1 MMNRSQFRWVIGVA
15 RGCCCC
21 HQLQPYCNQDE
32 LTVNTAVCAILKFAI
47 VGLRRFVDQSI
58 NELLK
63 MESFSDISSLKR
75 VRTCED
81 VRALSAVC
89 CKTAPSQR
97 ALGDFTELP
106 IEVIHNI
113 LDYLP
118 SNCFKFIRNNT
129 SYIVC
134 SIIHFNYLFYFIL
147 LYLLYHIYII

>member
-1 MMNRSQFRWVIGVA
+1 M
-15 RGCCCC
+15 
-21 HQLQPYCNQDE
+21 
-32 LTVNTAVCAILKFAI
+32 TVNTAVSAILKFAI
-47 VGLRRFVDQSI
+47 VGVRRFVDQSI

-63 MESFSDISSLKR
+63 MESFCDISSLKR

-113 LDYLP
+113 LEYLP
-118 SNCFKFIRNNT
+118 SNFFTFIRNNT

-147 LYLLYHIYII
+147 FISYLHYLIYLIYLIYFIYLIFFIYLIYFT